1 MSPKKILSGSII
13 IISLI
18 AFIYLV
24 IQLNGAYS
32 EFLHWKSREAFLEK
46 KVEELQTEANNH
58 RHFLNRL
65 RTDPSFQ
72 DAVARK
78 ELGYGKKDELLYRF
92 PEEKNISS
100 E

>member
-18 AFIYLV
+18 AFIYLI

-46 KVEELQTEANNH
+46 KLEEMSLAH
-58 RHFLNRL
+58 
-65 RTDPSFQ
+65 
-72 DAVARK
+72 VARV
-78 ELGYGKKDELLYRF
+78 
-92 PEEKNISS
+92 KNTKNAMA
-100 E
+100 